1 MTAGEPAVPA
11 KRLRRDDLAFLPAA
25 LEVLE
30 TPPSPTARILAGT
43 VMAFFALAIAWS
55 WFGRVDIV
63 AVGEGRIIPTDRIKV
78 VQAAETGVVHAI
90 HVREGQFVNA
100 GQPLIEL
107 DATISTADRDRLA
120 GDLATARAVAARHR
134 AFLRA
139 TSADQTR
146 RQFAPPT
153 GTPAEI
159 VASQLQLLLA
169 QIGERQAKL
178 AALDDEISRR
188 EAERRTIQSNIQRA
202 ERALPMLRERA
213 AARDE
218 LAEHGYGSRF
228 IALEVQQQ
236 LVEHEGELSVLR
248 ARLAESTASIAAGR
262 SDRRRVEAEFARAAS
277 TELADADTRAA
288 ALSQELIKA
297 TQRNDMQV
305 LTAPIDGQVQQ
316 LAANTVGGVVTPAQ
330 ALMAVVPLDA
340 LLEVEAM
347 MPNKDIGFIEPG
359 QEVAVKLET
368 FPFTRYGLIPGK
380 VAHISRDAVADERQG
395 LVYLARVALDR
406 STINADGREVPL
418 APGMRATVEIKT
430 GDRRL
435 IQYLLSPILKATSE
449 SMRER

>member
-1 MTAGEPAVPA
+1 MTAAEPAAPA
-11 KRLRRDDLAFLPAA
+11 RRARRDDLAFLPAA

-30 TPPSPTARILAGT
+30 TPPSPTARILAGA

-55 WFGRVDIV
+55 WFGHVDIV
-63 AVGEGRIIPTDRIKV
+63 AVGDGRIIPTDRIKV

-90 HVREGQFVNA
+90 HVREGQFVKA

-107 DATISTADRDRLA
+107 DATISGADRDRLT

-134 AFLRA
+134 AFLKA
-139 TSADQTR
+139 STADEAR
-146 RQFAPPT
+146 RLFAPPA

-159 VASQLQLLLA
+159 TASQLQLLLA

-178 AALDDEISRR
+178 KALDDEIARR

-202 ERALPMLRERA
+202 ELALPKLRERV

-218 LAEHGYGSRF
+218 LAERGYGSRLV
-228 IALEVQQQ
+228 ALEVQQQ
-236 LVEHEGELSVLR
+236 LIEHEGELAVLR
-248 ARLAESTASIAAGR
+248 SRLAESAATIAAGR
-262 SDRRRVEAEFARAAS
+262 SERRRVEAEFVRAAS
-277 TELADADTRAA
+277 TELAEAETRGA
-288 ALSQELIKA
+288 ALAQELIKA

-305 LTAPIDGQVQQ
+305 LAAPIDGQVQQ

-347 MPNKDIGFIEPG
+347 MPNKDIGFIEAG

-368 FPFTRYGLIPGK
+368 FPFTRYGTLPGK

-418 APGMRATVEIKT
+418 ASGMRATVEIKT

-435 IQYLLSPILKATSE
+435 IQYLLSPVLKATTE